1 MDSSYEVVKLRARKT
16 DGSWEIL
23 RFYSEQHNEFF
34 SSLNTGFDHSFSAV
48 RLFEYESL
56 ISVFLFVN
64 LNSDFASGI
73 FI

>member
-1 MDSSYEVVKLRARKT
+1 MDSSYEVVKLWARKT

-56 ISVFLFVN
+56 ISVFPK
-64 LNSDFASGI
+64 
-73 FI
+73 